1 MWHYQMCQLWLLEH
15 WGRTGMRCGDSLF
28 MFPAL
33 YQISLWLCRSE
44 GKNTFHDGR
53 CLLAGTQSSDPG
65 ERINFSR
72 FTKSILLREKFIS
85 VLATFFS
92 FPFISFLPP
101 LPFALWFLSTFLF
114 FFFLISFPFQVLW
127 FPIWFF
133 QDRFSG
139 VWGFKWLFRDLLSEI
154 YCENY
159 SVGF

>member
-72 FTKSILLREKFIS
+72 FTKSISWEKN
-85 VLATFFS
+85 LYLCWQLS
-92 FPFISFLPP
+92 FPFLSFPFFLPFP
-101 LPFALWFLSTFLF
+101 LLSDFSLLFCF